1 MDLDLYCQGA
11 DEYISL
17 AEIDSVIN
25 KDDTADKPDKFKY
38 SNWNRWEEFVYLY
51 LNSMTSKCGAP
62 LSYVIRKDLAEDVEW
77 ESLDRKV
84 QQIYTAPIEGFM
96 FNIGSKRVLTLLK
109 ELCLDT
115 EAETWFRNI
124 KCSRKAMQ
132 ALQVHYDGPD
142 ESKKRMEEAR
152 AKITNTFYKH
162 EGTFTFEKFVTNL

>member
-1 MDLDLYCQGA
+1 M
-11 DEYISL
+11 YI
-17 AEIDSVIN
+17 
-25 KDDTADKPDKFKY
+25 
-38 SNWNRWEEFVYLY
+38 Y
-51 LNSMTSKCGAP
+51 LNSVTRKCGAP
-62 LSYVIRKDLAEDVEW
+62 LAYVIRKDLVGDVEW
-77 ESLDRKV
+77 ESLDQKV
-84 QQIYTAPIEGFM
+84 QQIHTASLEGFK
-96 FNIGSKRVLTLLK
+96 FNNDSERVLTLLK